1 VRVYVINLERSV
13 DRRLYLSAQL
23 EKLGI
28 DYAIFK
34 AIEPPQAG
42 EWFER
47 YDEARYLKNTGR
59 KASPGEI
66 ACFGSHAAL
75 WRKAVETGQPL
86 IVLEDD
92 VEILPTFPSALAEAN
107 RLIKTYGF
115 LRLVPNGPSRRVRM
129 TEMETAGQFS
139 VMWYTRYPFGSMGY
153 AISPEAAAAFLAHSS
168 VVAGPPD
175 LFIKRFWEHGR
186 PLYGL
191 MPASI
196 GFNDQF
202 GSAPVIGTRAKEK
215 PSATVRLGRLGTKLT
230 GFIAR
235 ARFNA
240 SVRASRRQAR
250 PTPETSHG
258 TSAV

>member
-28 DYAIFK
+28 DYAMFK

-42 EWFER
+42 EWFKR
-47 YDEARYLKNTGR
+47 YDEQRYLKNTGR

-66 ACFGSHAAL
+66 ACFASHAAL
-75 WRKAVETGQPL
+75 WKKAVETGKPL

-92 VEILPTFPSALAEAN
+92 AEILPTFPRALAEAN
-107 RLIKTYGF
+107 RLIRNYGF
-115 LRLVPNGPSRRVRM
+115 LRLADNGASRRVRM
-129 TEMETAGQFS
+129 TPMEKAGPFS
-139 VMWYTRYPFGSMGY
+139 VVWYERYAFGSMGY
-153 AISPEAAAAFLAHSS
+153 AISPDTAAAFLARSAA
-168 VVAGPPD
+168 VTGPPD
-175 LFIKRFWEHGR
+175 LFIKKFWEHGR

-191 MPASI
+191 LPAPI

-202 GSAPVIGTRAKEK
+202 GTAPVIGTRAKEK
-215 PSATVRLGRLGTKLT
+215 AQASVRVGRLLTKLT
-230 GFIAR
+230 DFIAR

-240 SVRASRRQAR
+240 AVRAGRRQPR
-250 PTPETSHG
+250 PTPDASHG

>member
-1 VRVYVINLERSV
+1 MRVYVINLEKSV

-23 EKLGI
+23 DRLGV

-34 AIEPPQAG
+34 AIEPPQAR

-47 YDEARYLKNTGR
+47 YDERRYLRNTGR

-66 ACFGSHAAL
+66 ACFASHAAL

-86 IVLEDD
+86 AVLEDD
-92 VEILPTFPSALAEAN
+92 VEILPTFPSALAEAT

-115 LRLVPNGPSRRVRM
+115 LRLADNGPSRRVRM
-129 TEMETAGQFS
+129 TPMEKAGQFS
-139 VMWYTRYPFGSMGY
+139 VVWYPRYAFGSMGY
-153 AISPEAAAAFLAHSS
+153 AISPEAAAAFLAHST

-175 LFIKRFWEHGR
+175 LFIKKFWEHGR

-191 MPASI
+191 LPAPI
-196 GFNDQF
+196 GFNDNF
-202 GSAPVIGTRAKEK
+202 GTAPVIGTRAKAK
-215 PSATVRLGRLGTKLT
+215 PRASVRVGRLMTKLT

-240 SVRASRRQAR
+240 AVRAGHRRRQ
-250 PTPETSHG
+250 PTS
-258 TSAV
+258 

>member
-1 VRVYVINLERSV
+1 MRVHVINLERSV

-23 EKLGI
+23 ERLGI

-42 EWFER
+42 EWFKR
-47 YDEARYLKNTGR
+47 YDERRYLKNTGR

-66 ACFGSHAAL
+66 ACFASHAAL
-75 WRKAVETGQPL
+75 WRKAVETGEPL

-92 VEILPTFPSALAEAN
+92 VEISPTFPSALAEAT

-115 LRLVPNGPSRRVRM
+115 LRLVDHGPSRRVRM
-129 TEMETAGQFS
+129 TQMETAGQFS

-191 MPASI
+191 SPAPI
-196 GFNDQF
+196 GFNDKF
-202 GSAPVIGTRAKEK
+202 GSAPVIGTRAKAK
-215 PSATVRLGRLGTKLT
+215 RRASVRLGRLATKLT

-240 SVRASRRQAR
+240 AVRARHRKER
-250 PTPETSHG
+250 LTT
-258 TSAV
+258 